1 MSGTYARDKDAVVAS
16 MLIVEMAAFYKKQN
30 MTLFDAMEAM
40 YKKYGYYIEKGVS
53 IVEEGIEGPDRI
65 AAMINNIRNN
75 CPEKLGGLTV
85 DAVRDYTTGVI
96 KYSDGTQ
103 KSTNQPKNN
112 MLYLELAERSG
123 WIAIRPSGTE
133 PKLKLYFGYSNKDKN
148 IAEETITEL
157 MRDTQEKIKG

>member
-1 MSGTYARDKDAVVAS
+1 
-16 MLIVEMAAFYKKQN
+16 

-40 YKKYGYYIEKGVS
+40 YKKYGYFIERGIS
-53 IVEEGIEGPDRI
+53 IVEEGIEGPQRI
-65 AAMINNIRNN
+65 ASMIDNIRNN
-75 CPEKLGGLTV
+75 CPKTLGGLSV

-96 KYSDGTQ
+96 RYSDGTE

-112 MLYLELAERSG
+112 MLYLELADRRG

-133 PKLKLYFGYSNKDKN
+133 PKLKLYFGYSNRDKN